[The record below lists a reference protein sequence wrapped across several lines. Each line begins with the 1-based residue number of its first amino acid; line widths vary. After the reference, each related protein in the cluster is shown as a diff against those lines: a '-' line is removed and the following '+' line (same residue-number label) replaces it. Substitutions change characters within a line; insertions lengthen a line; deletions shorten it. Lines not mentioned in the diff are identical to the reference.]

1 MTILLKR
8 QDVTA
13 LTATEEAFVNK
24 VGYSPSIQYG
34 LIFFITRQYSYKTD
48 AMVIF

>member
-1 MTILLKR
+1 MEEPVTILLKR

-24 VGYSPSIQYG
+24 VDYSPSMQYD
-34 LIFFITRQYSYKTD
+34 LIFF
-48 AMVIF
+48 V